1 MSDFFM
7 ALVES
12 TDQARRDFETHPV
25 ALAAVADGLSVE
37 RYRKLLLELYQI
49 VWHFNPICA
58 AAASRM
64 PDAHR
69 ELRYFLY
76 RHMAEE
82 SGHEQWVGNDL
93 QAIGVGEAAPLKHQP
108 SPSTLALIGY
118 NYWGADRRDPC
129 SVLGMMYVLEVIASV
144 YGGAFASAMRES
156 LLLVGDRGVTF
167 IGSHATLDADHMV
180 QLRKIL
186 VTIEDAGARDAIIES
201 TLVNFEF
208 VTRIFAT
215 I

>member
-1 MSDFFM
+1 M

-93 QAIGVGEAAPLKHQP
+93 QAIGVGEAALLKHQP

-186 VTIEDAGARDAIIES
+186 VTIEDAGAREAIIES
-201 TLVNFEF
+201 TLLNFEF
-208 VTRIFAT
+208 VTRIFAA

>member
-1 MSDFFM
+1 M

-58 AAASRM
+58 AAASRV
-64 PDAHR
+64 PDTHR

-76 RHMAEE
+76 EHMAEE
-82 SGHEQWVGNDL
+82 SGHEQWIGNDL
-93 QAIGVGEAAPLKHQP
+93 EAVGVADEAMLQHRP

-118 NYWGADRRDPC
+118 NYWGAERRNPC

-144 YGGAFASAMRES
+144 YGGAFASAVRES
-156 LLLVGDRGVTF
+156 LLLVGDRGVSF
-167 IGSHATLDADHMV
+167 IGSHATLDTEHMA

-186 VTIEDAGARDAIIES
+186 VTIEDAEAREAIIES

-208 VTRIFAT
+208 VTRIFAA

>member
-1 MSDFFM
+1 M

>member
-1 MSDFFM
+1 M

-64 PDAHR
+64 PDTHR

-76 RHMAEE
+76 QHMAGGVRPRAMGRQRPG
-82 SGHEQWVGNDL
+82 GH
-93 QAIGVGEAAPLKHQP
+93 
-108 SPSTLALIGY
+108 
-118 NYWGADRRDPC
+118 RR
-129 SVLGMMYVLEVIASV
+129 
-144 YGGAFASAMRES
+144 R
-156 LLLVGDRGVTF
+156 RG
-167 IGSHATLDADHMV
+167 
-180 QLRKIL
+180 R
-186 VTIEDAGARDAIIES
+186 
-201 TLVNFEF
+201 
-208 VTRIFAT
+208 TR
-215 I
+215 

>member
-58 AAASRM
+58 AAAGRM

-93 QAIGVGEAAPLKHQP
+93 EAIGVGEAALLKHQP

-186 VTIEDAGARDAIIES
+186 VTIEDAGARDAIVES